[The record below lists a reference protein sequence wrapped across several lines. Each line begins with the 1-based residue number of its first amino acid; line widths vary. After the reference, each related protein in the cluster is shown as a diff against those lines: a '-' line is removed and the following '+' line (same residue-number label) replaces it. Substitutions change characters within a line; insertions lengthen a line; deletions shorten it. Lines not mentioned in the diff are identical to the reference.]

1 MGDIGVERWQ
11 VELEPLTAPALTAPA
26 VPAPALTAP
35 AAPGAPEPAA
45 PGSRP
50 ARTVRH
56 PASSDTGGGA
66 A

>member
-26 VPAPALTAP
+26 
-35 AAPGAPEPAA
+35 APGAPEPAA

-50 ARTVRH
+50 ARTARH
-56 PASSDTGGGA
+56 RASSDTGGGA